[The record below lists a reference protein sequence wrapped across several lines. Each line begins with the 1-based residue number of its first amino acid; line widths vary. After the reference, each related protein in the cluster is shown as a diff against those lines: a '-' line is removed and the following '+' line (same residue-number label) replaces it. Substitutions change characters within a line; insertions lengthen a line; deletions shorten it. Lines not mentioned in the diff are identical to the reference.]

1 MKFAAARPV
10 NLRRCITESYRK
22 WKGQELRTSYAYD
35 VKTGLSVS
43 DR

>member
-10 NLRRCITESYRK
+10 NIRRSITESYGK
-22 WKGQELRTSYAYD
+22 WKKQELRTSYAYD
-35 VKTGLSVS
+35 VKAGLPVS